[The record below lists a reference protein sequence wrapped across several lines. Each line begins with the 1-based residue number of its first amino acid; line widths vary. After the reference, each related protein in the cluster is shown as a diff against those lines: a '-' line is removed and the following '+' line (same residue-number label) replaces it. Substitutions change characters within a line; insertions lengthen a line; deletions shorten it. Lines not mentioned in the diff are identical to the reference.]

1 MTYSVQDLRSLADAE
16 DNYICDTIGGI
27 YVSKK
32 VITSWKL
39 LPLKPD
45 SPKEVQRQ
53 VLRLNSFA
61 NLYYFAKFILK
72 FDKIQTNPDLSKN
85 LHWLMCASVMK
96 DGLKEVIE
104 IPRDHY
110 KSTIYSQAFPMWRAL
125 PFTDD
130 DANTMLALGYPDV
143 YIEWMRRCHSQDIRI
158 LLVSETQAN
167 ANKLGVK
174 VSGHYENNALFLH
187 VFPEI
192 KPGTTETWTNDSIHQ
207 ARTEKGK
214 QHGEGTF
221 DLIGVGGALQ
231 SRHYDIVVQDDLVG
245 KKALNSEAHME
256 ATIEYHQLLV
266 GAFDSAVGNGGRD
279 NDEIVV
285 GNRWSYKD
293 VNSWIRSNEPYFSFI
308 THSALG
314 GCCNLHPR
322 GFPIFPEAF
331 SVEKLGRWRS
341 RLGTYLYSCQFENF
355 PINPELQKFEMKDL
369 RYYKFERDFS
379 ATTGGVQSH
388 SHLAGLQKEVASTMQ
403 RTWRPKIVHKV
414 AEGNVVTDIF
424 PRTLD
429 RYLIVD
435 PNHSGK
441 KGRCRHAITVT
452 GVDQET
458 RYIYLLD
465 VWAKATSFDIFVET
479 MFRMAVKWK
488 INDIWLEQVAAQ
500 KYLGYHLNYFID
512 NNKVTIP
519 EIQHIKIKE
528 LKYDNQENAKK
539 TRIESLGPIFRRGQF
554 WINEAGMTEFLEEY
568 ETFGVTNGMI
578 DVLDTLGYGPE
589 VWKFD
594 GMSEKDM
601 MRVLLERQY
610 RMQAAMRES
619 ILGQQIGAY

>member
-1 MTYSVQDLRSLADAE
+1 MYSVQDLRDLAEAE
-16 DNYICDTIGGI
+16 DEYILDTIGGVFI
-27 YVSKK
+27 SKK
-32 VITSWKL
+32 VINSWKL
-39 LPLKPD
+39 LPLTTN
-45 SPKEVQRQ
+45 SSKETQRQ

-61 NLYYFAKFILK
+61 NLYYFSKFVLQ

-85 LHWLMCASVMK
+85 LHWLMCAAVMK
-96 DGLKEVIE
+96 DGLKETIE

-110 KSTIYSQAFPMWRAL
+110 KSTIYSQAFPLWRAL
-125 PFTDD
+125 PFLDS
-130 DANTMLALGYPDV
+130 DAELMQKLGYPDV
-143 YIEWMRRCHSQDIRI
+143 YIEWMRRCHNQDIRI
-158 LLVSETQAN
+158 LLVSETQQN
-167 ANKLGVK
+167 ATKLGVK
-174 VSGHYENNALFLH
+174 LSSHYLNNALFKH
-187 VFPEI
+187 IFPEI
-192 KPGTTETWTNDSIHQ
+192 VPGPSDTWTNDSIHQ
-207 ARTEKGK
+207 ARTAKGR

-293 VNSWIRSNEPYFSFI
+293 LNSWIRKNEPYFNFV

-314 GCCNLHPR
+314 GCCSLHPR
-322 GFPIFPEAF
+322 GFTIFPEAF
-331 SVEKLGRWRS
+331 SIEKLARWRA
-341 RLGTYLYSCQFENF
+341 RLGVYLYSCQFENF
-355 PINPELQKFEMKDL
+355 PINPEQCKFEMSDL
-369 RYYKFERDFS
+369 RYYKFVKDFS
-379 ATTGGVQSH
+379 ATTGGVQNH
-388 SHLAGLQKEVASTMQ
+388 SHLTGLQKEVASTMQ

-414 AEGNVVTDIF
+414 AEGNVTADVF

-429 RYLIVD
+429 RYMIVD

-452 GVDQET
+452 GVDQST

-465 VWAKATSFDIFVET
+465 VWARATGFDTFVET

-488 INDIWLEQVAAQ
+488 VNEIWLETVAAQ
-500 KYLGYHLNYFID
+500 KYLAYHLKYFIER
-512 NNKVTIP
+512 NKTTIP
-519 EIQHIKIKE
+519 EIAHIKIKE

-539 TRIESLGPIFRRGQF
+539 TRIESLQPIFGRGQF
-554 WINEAGMTEFLEEY
+554 WINEAGMAEFLEEY
-568 ETFGVTNGMI
+568 QAYGNTNGMI

-589 VWKFD
+589 VWKFGQMTD
-594 GMSEKDM
+594 KDLG
-601 MRVLLERQY
+601 RILQERQL
-610 RMQAAMRES
+610 RMERAMRQS
-619 ILGQQIGAY
+619 MLGMGA